1 MVHVNNFTYGP
12 VTPVLGFVMSSLGCF
27 LGLRAATRARA
38 SHGARRVRWL
48 LLATVSIAT
57 TGIWVMHF
65 VAMLGFTIPGQA
77 ITYSVPVTILSMLIA
92 VIVVGIGLL
101 IVGFGSATWRT
112 LLTGGVII
120 GFGVASMHYI
130 GMAAMKMPDTVRYN
144 YALVAA
150 SVLIAVVAGTAALWA
165 ALRLA
170 TVGATLVASLIMG
183 VAVSGMHYT
192 GMAAM
197 HVYGTQNP
205 GMLAGMSGGV
215 SAASFLLPLII
226 GISLLAFVLT
236 VIISLSPTEEEMRED
251 AALMAHL
258 SGRAPQPSLGGTH
271 RAGGPPAGPPPGPPP
286 GGPGQYGQR
295 EDPADPDAGRWFRPQ
310 SLALRGSFAEP
321 APRQLRWASA
331 SAGSLSQRRG
341 SFTRPARRR
350 AHGASFRGHGI
361 PPVHIQA

>member
-12 VTPVLGFVMSSLGCF
+12 LTPVLGFVMSSLGCF

-38 SHGARRVRWL
+38 SQGSTRVRWL

-65 VAMLGFTIPGQA
+65 VAMLGFTIPGQT
-77 ITYSVPVTILSMLIA
+77 ITYSVPVTILSMVIA

-101 IVGFGSATWRT
+101 IVGFGSSRWRT
-112 LLTGGVII
+112 LLLGGLII
-120 GFGVASMHYI
+120 GLGVASMHYI

-144 YALVAA
+144 NAVVVLSVA
-150 SVLIAVVAGTAALWA
+150 IAVVAGTAALWA

-170 TVGATLVASLIMG
+170 TVSATLVASLIMG

-205 GMLAGMSGGV
+205 GMLAAMSGGV
-215 SAASFLLPLII
+215 SAQAFLLPLII
-226 GISLLAFVLT
+226 GISILAFILT
-236 VIISLSPTEEEMRED
+236 AIISLSPTEAEMRED

-258 SGRAPQPSLGGTH
+258 SG
-271 RAGGPPAGPPPGPPP
+271 GPPASSAGAHR
-286 GGPGQYGQR
+286 QR
-295 EDPADPDAGRWFRPQ
+295 EEPGDHDPDAGRWFR
-310 SLALRGSFAEP
+310 
-321 APRQLRWASA
+321 
-331 SAGSLSQRRG
+331 SQPLPGRR
-341 SFTRPARRR
+341 
-350 AHGASFRGHGI
+350 
-361 PPVHIQA
+361 

>member
-12 VTPVLGFVMSSLGCF
+12 LTPVLGFVMSSLGCF

-38 SHGARRVRWL
+38 SRGAPRVRWL

-65 VAMLGFTIPGQA
+65 VAMLGFTIPDQT
-77 ITYSVPVTILSMLIA
+77 ITYSVPVTVLSMVIA

-101 IVGFGSATWRT
+101 IVGFGSSGWRT
-112 LLTGGVII
+112 LLLGGVII

-144 YALVAA
+144 NALVVL
-150 SVLIAVVAGTAALWA
+150 SVVIAVVAGTAALWA

-170 TVGATLVASLIMG
+170 TVSATLVASLIMG

-192 GMAAM
+192 GIAAM

-215 SAASFLLPLII
+215 SAQAFLLPLII
-226 GISLLAFVLT
+226 GISLLAFALT
-236 VIISLSPTEEEMRED
+236 AIISLSPTEAEMRED

-258 SGRAPQPSLGGTH
+258 SGR
-271 RAGGPPAGPPPGPPP
+271 PPASSAGAHR
-286 GGPGQYGQR
+286 QR
-295 EDPADPDAGRWFRPQ
+295 EEPGDGHASDPDPDPDPDHDPDAGRWFRSR
-310 SLALRGSFAEP
+310 SLASRRYP
-321 APRQLRWASA
+321 AGPSQP
-331 SAGSLSQRRG
+331 GVISLLACL
-341 SFTRPARRR
+341 T
-350 AHGASFRGHGI
+350 
-361 PPVHIQA
+361 